1 MEAGERDGA
10 LLIRPL
16 TLVRVDDVKKVM
28 SGTWGGTGWDLWPRY
43 TQKQQR
49 QRGLALAPDAKRRA
63 ELARLARAARRARAR
78 RVPCGEPIG

>member
-1 MEAGERDGA
+1 
-10 LLIRPL
+10 
-16 TLVRVDDVKKVM
+16 VKKVM

-63 ELARLARAARRARAR
+63 ELARLARGATRPGPSRTVRRAHRLGRDRTAFRFRAR
-78 RVPCGEPIG
+78 RRVARDAAGG

>member
-1 MEAGERDGA
+1 
-10 LLIRPL
+10 
-16 TLVRVDDVKKVM
+16 VKKVM

-43 TQKQQR
+43 PQNQPR
-49 QRGLALAPDAKRRA
+49 QRGLALVPDAKRRA